1 MTIAIPSVIVS
12 FISIK
17 GSYGQQA
24 KRLGRVLHNDSIPM
38 WLQSQI
44 EGQRDEI
51 LAALQAGH
59 DFTIFGPNGEEI
71 RISPD
76 PVAA

>member
-1 MTIAIPSVIVS
+1 MVNKLSNLAE
-12 FISIK
+12 F
-17 GSYGQQA
+17 
-24 KRLGRVLHNDSIPM
+24 LHEDSIPL

-51 LAALQAGH
+51 LAALQAGQ
-59 DFTIFGPNGEEI
+59 DFTISGPNGEEI
-71 RISPD
+71 RISPN